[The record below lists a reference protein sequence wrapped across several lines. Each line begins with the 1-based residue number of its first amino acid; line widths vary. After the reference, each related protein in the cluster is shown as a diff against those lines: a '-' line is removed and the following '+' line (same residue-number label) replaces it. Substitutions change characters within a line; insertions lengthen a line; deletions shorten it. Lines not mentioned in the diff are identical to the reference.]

1 MKDLIKRLEI
11 RDPVKKYVVNTDSN
25 IWHWTLT
32 YHEDAGLDA
41 KTVCTWKYLRGGCRL
56 SAEAPTVYKG
66 TRERC
71 LPALKASLK
80 V

>member
-1 MKDLIKRLEI
+1 MKGLIKLLQI
-11 RDPVKKYVVNTDSN
+11 RDPVKKYVVNTESN
-25 IWHWTLT
+25 VWHRILT

-56 SAEAPTVYKG
+56 SAEAPIMYKA
-66 TRERC
+66 TCERC